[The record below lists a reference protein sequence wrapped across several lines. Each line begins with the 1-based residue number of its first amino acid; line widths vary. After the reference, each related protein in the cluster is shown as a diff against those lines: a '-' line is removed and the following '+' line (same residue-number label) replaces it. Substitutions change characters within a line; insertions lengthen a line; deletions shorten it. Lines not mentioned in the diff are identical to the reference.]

1 MRFSQLA
8 HAYPNTLHCPCSKF
22 GITYNTFVTTQVN
35 FHQVCS
41 SQFIQQKW
49 INMLF
54 TNENISINS
63 IDDFR
68 VTLSFFWQTIAGLC
82 VVSNRSWDDVVAS
95 FGATRILTS
104 TAMAEKFVRSQTQA
118 ALRNQIALSKA
129 TLIRNILAVRRI
141 TSGNKIVSALQTNFY
156 LRFPPEHLGPWKSP
170 KMTPRM
176 FNNCSCLNIEGCPRP
191 ATINDSYGH
200 IVTVPGM
207 MMDCLIVDATLAS
220 TLECYYNQTCLSL
233 LHGLLSINIQP
244 LSNSSNKYFSIHST
258 VQTLLNEIMID
269 ETISDIRFDSY
280 YSQCNPAFCSYSYTH
295 RFDILFIFTTI
306 IGIAGVLS
314 LTIRLIA
321 PLIVAA
327 ILRSKNRVLPI
338 ENEPHVISPQQNRR
352 KSEFI
357 FMNFF
362 KINVIAQ
369 DKQSNGMMIP
379 KLV

>member
-1 MRFSQLA
+1 
-8 HAYPNTLHCPCSKF
+8 
-22 GITYNTFVTTQVN
+22 
-35 FHQVCS
+35 
-41 SQFIQQKW
+41 
-49 INMLF
+49 
-54 TNENISINS
+54 
-63 IDDFR
+63 
-68 VTLSFFWQTIAGLC
+68 
-82 VVSNRSWDDVVAS
+82 VSNRTWDDVVAS

-104 TAMAEKFVRSQTQA
+104 TAMAEKSVRSQTQA

-156 LRFPPEHLGPWKSP
+156 LGYPPEHLGPWKSP
-170 KMTPRM
+170 KMSPRI

-233 LHGLLSINIQP
+233 LHGLLSINMQP
-244 LSNSSNKYFSIHST
+244 LWNSSNKYFSINST

-314 LTIRLIA
+314 LTIRIIA
-321 PLIVAA
+321 PLIAEA

-338 ENEPHVISPQQNRR
+338 ENEPHAISPQQNRR
-352 KSEFI
+352 KLELI
-357 FMNFF
+357 FTDFF
-362 KINVIAQ
+362 KINVIPE

-379 KLV
+379 KLVKYDKSHLEVFLYFFTPIDGLPNV